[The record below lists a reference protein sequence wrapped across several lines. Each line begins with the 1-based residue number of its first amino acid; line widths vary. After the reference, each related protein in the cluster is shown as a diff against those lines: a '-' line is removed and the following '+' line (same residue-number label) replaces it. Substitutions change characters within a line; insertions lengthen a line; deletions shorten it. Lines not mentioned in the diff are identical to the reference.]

1 MPLSPKQKLFVQEY
15 LKDKNGAR
23 AARAAGYSK
32 KTARI
37 QADQLLTKPDIARLV
52 SAGLTK
58 QMERAQL
65 TGDMI
70 IAELRK
76 HAFAKLKDAYDE
88 DGNLLSPHAMPEDV
102 QSALN
107 GIESYYEMMGHG
119 DNKETIGQTKKIKLS
134 DKIKAL
140 ELLGKHFKIF
150 TDVSE
155 VKGEL
160 KIVSKERVAEL
171 MDESEKE
178 C

>member
-1 MPLSPKQKLFVQEY
+1 MLSPKQKLFVQEY

-32 KTARI
+32 KTARE
-37 QADQLLTKPDIARLV
+37 QATRLLSKVYVAKAVETGLAR
-52 SAGLTK
+52 
-58 QMERAQL
+58 QIERAQL
-65 TGDMI
+65 TGDMV

-76 HAFAKLKDAYDE
+76 HAFAKLKDAYAKN
-88 DGNLLSPHAMPEDV
+88 GKLLSPHDMPEDV
-102 QSALN
+102 QAAL
-107 GIESYYEMMGHG
+107 HG
-119 DNKETIGQTKKIKLS
+119 LETDEIFADRFKIGETKKVKLS

-155 VKGEL
+155 SSNTNLNVNSVPLTPEEAKATYQ
-160 KIVSKERVAEL
+160 KIKS
-171 MDESEKE
+171 D